1 MMFSTKL
8 LRGLTLGALATGLT
22 LVSVNAQ
29 NGSNYHVFTNGTE
42 FYGNGLGVG
51 GAQTTLDGIGNF
63 IPGEDMRGS
72 HLVDSGFGPQ
82 FEYRNAQ
89 FRKIG
94 CIKAGGS
101 TQFNWPVMYFEMDGG
116 NGNAPAVFTAP
127 VCPGGLVPSF
137 NPYGTGPASSASFVL
152 TTLGSV
158 GTLIGIPT
166 SQPFIL
172 PEMGL
177 LGGAGGIATLVA
189 GGNAISGTI
198 PPPTAVACYGVQF
211 TWGPSTVN
219 YFPNID
225 GVWSWTANSPDN
237 DQYYTFSA
245 DEVNLWQSH
254 SVGLDGGA
262 TGLLIFFPTFEAV
275 HLWASPEPQTIL
287 ALAPSGAENGGPY
300 YTQTENMV
308 GAGFPNFGFD
318 IGAGSQAISFTG
330 QGNQDVANNPALPGI
345 APSMGFVTFDNG
357 GDGDGCTRLMW
368 LDVDY
373 PQLNNFAF
381 PFAPAVNPDVDPGL
395 VQFFGEIKL
404 PIHATGFMQAA
415 TNLAF
420 GIFGHTTAIAAS
432 GWPDPEG
439 FAPGAFG
446 VTSIA
451 GGSTALL
458 TTLFPAPPCGFGLA
472 VNITYGTSGLTP
484 SNGITF
490 DPSVADTSYSRECYL
505 FN

>member
-1 MMFSTKL
+1 M
-8 LRGLTLGALATGLT
+8 TLGALATGLT

-29 NGSNYHVFTNGTE
+29 NGSNYHVTVNGTE
-42 FYGNGLGVG
+42 FFSGGLGAG
-51 GAQTTLDGIGNF
+51 PTQTAQDGIGTF
-63 IPGEDMRGS
+63 TPGEDMRGS

-82 FEYRNAQ
+82 FEYRNNR
-89 FRKIG
+89 FRKIACLQPG
-94 CIKAGGS
+94 V
-101 TQFNWPVMYFEMDGG
+101 TDLDWPVLFFEMDGL

-152 TTLGSV
+152 SQLGSV

-166 SQPFIL
+166 SQLFIL

-177 LGGAGGIATLVA
+177 LGGAGGIVTLVA
-189 GGNAISGTI
+189 GANAVVN
-198 PPPTAVACYGVQF
+198 PPDGSAINCWGVQF
-211 TWGPSTVN
+211 QWTPSTVN

-225 GVWSWTANSPDN
+225 GVWSWTANSPDG

-245 DEVNLWQSH
+245 DELNLWQSN

-262 TGLLIFFPTFEAV
+262 TALLVFFPTFEAN
-275 HLWASPEPQTIL
+275 HLWATTEPQTIM

-308 GAGFPNFGFD
+308 GGGFPNFGFD
-318 IGAGSQAISFTG
+318 IGAGSRTISFTG

-345 APSMGFVTFDNG
+345 APTMGIVTFDNG
-357 GDGDGCTRLMW
+357 GDGDGCQRLPW
-368 LDVDY
+368 FAVDY
-373 PQLNNFAF
+373 PQLNNFTF

-420 GIFGHTTAIAAS
+420 GIFGHTTAVAAS

-451 GGSTALL
+451 GGSTALF

-484 SNGITF
+484 SGGITF